1 MEEMNQ
7 LLTIDLSVISE
18 EYDDE
23 WAFRIKELGVTLY
36 ADAKE
41 EGPDLVG
48 RAISALLNSFGE
60 DHQTL
65 FKYLENHGVLYH
77 VRRDGGILPKI
88 ETRAENMLTMGYPA
102 LLDSEPLATANQEIR
117 IFRHAKALVGSTT

>member
-23 WAFRIKELGVTLY
+23 WAFRIRELGFTLY
-36 ADAKE
+36 ADTKE

-48 RAISALLNSFGE
+48 RATRTVLNSFGD
-60 DHQTL
+60 DHQAL
-65 FKYLENHGVLYH
+65 LRYLDNHGVLYH
-77 VRRDGGILPKI
+77 VRTQPKI
-88 ETRAENMLTMGYPA
+88 ETRAENIITMA
-102 LLDSEPLATANQEIR
+102 DTDLLESEPPATNKEVSI
-117 IFRHAKALVGSTT
+117 IRHAKALVGLTT